1 MRRRERNVLQ
11 LAVRLIAEQATAADA
26 IVDES
31 LDAGLEGSPSETAS
45 SRAGGTLSSFVVI
58 PINARNPGRARR
70 RRRADQQYARQ
81 AAWFEARADGPGH
94 YSRRC
99 AYCGGS
105 FYGARSTATYCR
117 PSCRVQ
123 AHKRRVANRT
133 AHCPGCGKAFETQG
147 WRRVFCG
154 DTCRVAYWRYAE
166 AATG

>member
-1 MRRRERNVLQ
+1 MKE
-11 LAVRLIAEQATAADA
+11 
-26 IVDES
+26 
-31 LDAGLEGSPSETAS
+31 PSETAS

-58 PINARNPGRARR
+58 PIKARNPGRARR

-99 AYCGGS
+99 AYCGCS

-123 AHKRRVANRT
+123 AHKRRTAKRT
-133 AHCPGCGKAFETQG
+133 AHCPGLWQDLPDA
-147 WRRVFCG
+147 
-154 DTCRVAYWRYAE
+154 RVATRVLRGRLSGGVLAVREGEEKRYRVTLSSSSPQA
-166 AATG
+166 